1 MNEKVGLGLSTRS
14 ATTFQNFFIGENAP
28 TLERLN
34 KSERVWVS
42 GDHGVGK
49 SHVLKASAH
58 QCDDVLL
65 LSGKT
70 PEISETQEHQVI
82 LIDDID
88 CLVGNEQNEF
98 ALFAAYEATN
108 FSKQRWAVTA
118 SKPPKSLSFIFADLA
133 SRMQLFECIELLPV
147 PAESRTEL
155 LKFWAVDR
163 DLTISDDV
171 IRFLLDRIPRTQQS
185 MWEAL
190 GNIDRAA
197 LLGNREVTIP
207 LVKEV
212 MGFNRA

>member
-14 ATTFQNFFIGENAP
+14 ETTFQNFFIGENAL
-28 TLERLN
+28 TLERVK

-42 GDHGVGK
+42 GDSGVGK
-49 SHVLKASAH
+49 SHLLKASAH
-58 QCDDVLL
+58 LRKDVLL
-65 LSGKT
+65 LAGKT
-70 PEISETQEHQVI
+70 PEITQTQEHRVI

-88 CLVGNEQNEF
+88 RLVGNEQNEF

-118 SKPPKSLSFIFADLA
+118 SRPPQSLSFVFEDLA

-147 PAESRTEL
+147 PSESRSEL

-171 IRFLLDRIPRTQQS
+171 IQFLLDRIPRTQQS
-185 MWEAL
+185 MWESL
-190 GNIDRAA
+190 GKIDRAA

-212 MGFNRA
+212 MGFDRA